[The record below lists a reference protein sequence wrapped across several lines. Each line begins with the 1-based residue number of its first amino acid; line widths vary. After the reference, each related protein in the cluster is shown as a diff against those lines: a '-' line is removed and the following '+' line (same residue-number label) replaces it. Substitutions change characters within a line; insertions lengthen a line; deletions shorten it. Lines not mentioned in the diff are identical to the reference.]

1 MKNKHKKTFINDK
14 IYLIANASAADAKA
28 LRLSHFERAV
38 LRAICA
44 IPLGQTR
51 SYQWVAKRIGK
62 PGASQA
68 VGQVLKKNP
77 FAPLVPCHR
86 VIRSS
91 GDIGGYAQGE
101 KNKRELLAFE
111 KRIAQA
117 IKRIKKSN
125 ET

>member
-14 IYLIANASAADAKA
+14 IYSASGSFPGAAKA
-28 LRLSHFERAV
+28 VKLSQFERAV

-51 SYQWVAKRIGK
+51 SYQWVARRIGK
-62 PGASQA
+62 PGSSRA
-68 VGQVLKKNP
+68 VGQALKKNP

-86 VIRSS
+86 VIRSC
-91 GDIGGYAQGE
+91 GDIGGYSKGE
-101 KNKRELLAFE
+101 KNKRDLLIFE
-111 KRIAQA
+111 KRIVQA
-117 IKRIKKSN
+117 IRKIKKSN